1 MITVN
6 MEVLITTMIE
16 IIISIVA
23 TLLFSA
29 MFIDFLKDVIKEFR
43 DGLMDNSPESLFPI
57 AAISYILAILVGL
70 SIIGLLY
77 SIGVLNLT

>member
-6 MEVLITTMIE
+6 TEALITTVIA
-16 IIISIVA
+16 IIVSLAA

-29 MFIDFLKDVIKEFR
+29 MFIDFLKDVIKNLR

-57 AAISYILAILVGL
+57 TAIGCILAILVGL
-70 SIIGLLY
+70 SVIGLLY
-77 SIGVLNLT
+77 SVGILNLT

>member
-6 MEVLITTMIE
+6 AEVLITTVIK
-16 IIISIVA
+16 IIISIFA

-29 MFIDFLKDVIKEFR
+29 IFIDFLKDVIKNLR
-43 DGLMDNSPESLFPI
+43 DGLMDTSPESLFPI
-57 AAISYILAILVGL
+57 TAIGCILAILVGL
-70 SIIGLLY
+70 SVIGLLY

>member
-6 MEVLITTMIE
+6 TEALITTVIE
-16 IIISIVA
+16 IIISVAA

-29 MFIDFLKDVIKEFR
+29 IFIDFLKDVIENLR

-57 AAISYILAILVGL
+57 TAIGCILAILVGL
-70 SIIGLLY
+70 SVIGLLY
-77 SIGVLNLT
+77 SIGILDLT

>member
-6 MEVLITTMIE
+6 TEALITAVIA
-16 IIISIVA
+16 IIVSIFA

-29 MFIDFLKDVIKEFR
+29 IFIDFLKNVIEDLR

-57 AAISYILAILVGL
+57 TAVGCILAILVGL
-70 SIIGLLY
+70 SVIGLLC
-77 SIGVLNLT
+77 SIGILDLT

>member
-6 MEVLITTMIE
+6 AEVLISTVIK
-16 IIISIVA
+16 IIISIFA

-29 MFIDFLKDVIKEFR
+29 IFIDFLKDVIEDLR

-57 AAISYILAILVGL
+57 TAIGCILAILVGL
-70 SIIGLLY
+70 SVIGLLY
-77 SIGVLNLT
+77 SIGILNLT